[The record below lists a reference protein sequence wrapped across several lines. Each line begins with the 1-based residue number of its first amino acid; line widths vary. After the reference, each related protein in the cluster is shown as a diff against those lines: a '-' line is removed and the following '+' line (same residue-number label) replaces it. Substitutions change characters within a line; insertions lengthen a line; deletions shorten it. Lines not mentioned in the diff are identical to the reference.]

1 MKEDDLFKEIG
12 KKMPYKVPDGFFDQ
26 ISERTLQKAKQREKK
41 HRNNST
47 LLKTV
52 AVISSMAALF
62 LLGYFIIRFD
72 FKPETNEMAIDI
84 QPTKQSIIKQKQNI
98 AVSSSVAEKKE
109 MVSEKIIEKNIE
121 LENGTE
127 DISDVL
133 AELSDEELLQLS
145 LMYKNDPFF

>member
-12 KKMPYKVPDGFFDQ
+12 KEMPYKVPDGFFDQ